1 LPSHPLSKEG
11 RTENFLRLEVSR
23 LEVVRLE
30 VVRLEDLKK
39 VLCPILFYLR
49 GEKAMEPKRLFSV

>member
-1 LPSHPLSKEG
+1 LAPLPSHPLSEEG
-11 RTENFLRLEVSR
+11 RTENFLRLEVVRLEVVR

-39 VLCPILFYLR
+39 VL
-49 GEKAMEPKRLFSV
+49 